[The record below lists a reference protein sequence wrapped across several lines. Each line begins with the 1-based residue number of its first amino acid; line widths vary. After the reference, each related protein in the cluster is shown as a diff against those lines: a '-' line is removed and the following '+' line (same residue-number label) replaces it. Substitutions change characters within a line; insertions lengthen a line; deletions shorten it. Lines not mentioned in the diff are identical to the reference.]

1 MKLDNLETNYKI
13 RDEIAHKIESK
24 YKGIEIHTIKS
35 DSYISLIDS
44 KSKRHIIDINHQN
57 TKLRI
62 DILETNVDTKLKHYM
77 GSESW
82 TLRQCYDIVEY
93 NESIFK
99 EIVKIFEASLGAL
112 LVRLR
117 RK

>member
-1 MKLDNLETNYKI
+1 
-13 RDEIAHKIESK
+13 
-24 YKGIEIHTIKS
+24 
-35 DSYISLIDS
+35 
-44 KSKRHIIDINHQN
+44 
-57 TKLRI
+57 
-62 DILETNVDTKLKHYM
+62 M